1 MSCEVFARVD
11 AFTVA
16 LLVVT
21 VWNATAISVFSF
33 LMMDIRRPASAMSLF
48 FSVTSAVVMVALT
61 ALVTI
66 GLCQ

>member
-16 LLVVT
+16 LLVAT
-21 VWNATAISVFSF
+21 AWNAASISVFSF
-33 LMMDIRRPASAMSLF
+33 LMIDIRRPASAMSLF
-48 FSVTSAVVMVALT
+48 FSVTCAVVLVALT

-66 GLCQ
+66 GICQ